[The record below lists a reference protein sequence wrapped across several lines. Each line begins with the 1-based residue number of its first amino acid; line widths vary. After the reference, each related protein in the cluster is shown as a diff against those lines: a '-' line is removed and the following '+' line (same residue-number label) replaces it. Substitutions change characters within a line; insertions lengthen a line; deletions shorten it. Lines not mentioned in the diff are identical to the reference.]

1 MRKISILI
9 VILVWA
15 SVQTFA
21 QILPLSDQAE
31 ISVLNMGPG
40 NQVYSIWG
48 HTAIRVQDP
57 LNGWDK
63 VYNYGTFDFNT
74 PNFTLKFL
82 RGKLDYTLSVQH
94 YYNTIAAYGNEGR
107 WIQEQTL
114 NLDQPEKM
122 RLYELLEENYK
133 PENRLYKYDFFF
145 DNCATRPVNI
155 IRESIQDSIT
165 FATLPTEKSF
175 RNILDEHLTND
186 SWLDFGIDLIIG
198 ARADQIAD
206 PVQQMFMPKYV
217 KEYFGPATKGTDVK
231 DALVV
236 REKVVLEETK
246 SPKKDF
252 PFPFRPV
259 FIFNLLLALEI
270 LLFVFSFRK
279 KKAYWK
285 VYDKTWFTLA
295 AIASVFLLFMWFGT
309 DHLATKSNW
318 NLWWINPL
326 FVVVLLPVPA
336 NAKKWVFRLLAVL
349 LILLIASW
357 TLIPQ
362 QLNLVFLPIILVLI
376 LKCIRN
382 GFTVFQDGKS
392 QTQ

>member
-1 MRKISILI
+1 MRKICSLI
-9 VILVWA
+9 VILVWV

-40 NQVYSIWG
+40 NEVYAIWG

-57 LNGWDK
+57 INGWDK
-63 VYNYGTFDFNT
+63 VYNYGTFNFNT

-94 YYNTIAAYGNEGR
+94 YYNTVAAYGNEGR

-114 NLDQPEKM
+114 NLDQTEKL

-133 PENRLYKYDFFF
+133 PENRFYKYDFFF

-155 IRESIQDSIT
+155 IRKSIRDSVT
-165 FATLPTEKSF
+165 FVALPTEKSF
-175 RNILDEHLTND
+175 RSILDEHLTND

-206 PVQQMFMPKYV
+206 PVRQMFMPRYV

-231 DALVV
+231 QPLVA

-246 SPKKDF
+246 LPEKDF

-270 LLFVFSFRK
+270 LLFVLSFRN

-285 VYDKTWFTLA
+285 VYDKTWFIVA
-295 AIASVFLLFMWFGT
+295 GIASVFLLFMWFGT

-326 FVVVLLPVPA
+326 FLIVVFPGSV
-336 NAKKWVFRLLAVL
+336 NFKKWVFRLLTIL
-349 LILLIASW
+349 LILLIACW

-362 QLNLVFLPIILVLI
+362 ELNLAFLPIILILI
-376 LKCIRN
+376 LKCIRY
-382 GFTVFQDGKS
+382 GFPVFQGRLS